1 MTTKEI
7 TEKLKHVQL
16 SLYAHPENQPNSEMA
31 DCLDTLGK
39 IIAHIEKLPIL
50 DRR

>member
-7 TEKLKHVQL
+7 IDKLKHVQL
-16 SLYAHPENQPNSEMA
+16 SLYAHPENQPNSEIA
-31 DCLDTLGK
+31 DCVDTLES

-50 DRR
+50 DRK